1 MKEHS
6 FPEPWRQRRVVL
18 CHDWLTGMRGGERVL
33 EILCEGFPE
42 APVFTLIHNPAA
54 ISPAINAH
62 PVNTSPLQHIPGIFR
77 RYRYFLPLFP
87 WAISRLHPAGA
98 ELLISA
104 SHCVAKGI
112 RPAPGT
118 RHLCYCFTPM
128 RYAWSFYEEY
138 FGDNRLKTLLT
149 RPLLAALRMWDRR
162 ASRRVDHFVAI
173 SRHVQERIRQFYGR
187 EAGVV
192 YPPVDTGLWTPDPD
206 MNPGGAFD
214 LAVSALVPYKRVD
227 LAVRAYTRSGR
238 PLKIIGAGTEA
249 DRLRAMAGPNIEFLG
264 WQTDAQILKN
274 YRQCRL
280 LVFPGEEDFGI
291 VPLEAQACGK
301 PVVAYGRGGAL
312 ETIVKNETGTFFHQQ
327 TEEALLAAV
336 EKAATHPWNAQAIR
350 RHAEKFGIDSFISG
364 MEREIA
370 RCLDGSASHG

>member
-1 MKEHS
+1 MKEHF
-6 FPEPWRQRRVVL
+6 FPESWKQRRVAL

-33 EILCEGFPE
+33 EILCEGFPD
-42 APVFTLIHNPAA
+42 APIFTLIHNPAA

-62 PVNTSPLQHIPGIFR
+62 PVNTSPLQRIPGIFR

-87 WAISRLHPAGA
+87 WAISRLHPARA
-98 ELLISA
+98 ELLIST

-128 RYAWSFYEEY
+128 RYAWTFYEEY

-149 RPLLAALRMWDRR
+149 RPLLAALRTWDHR

-173 SRHVQERIRQFYGR
+173 SRHVQERIRRFYGR

-192 YPPVDTGLWTPDPD
+192 YPPVDTGLWTPDPESR
-206 MNPGGAFD
+206 PGGAFD
-214 LAVSALVPYKRVD
+214 LIVSALVPYKRVD

-238 PLKIIGAGTEA
+238 PLKIIGAGTEFG
-249 DRLRAMAGPNIEFLG
+249 RLRAMAGHNIEFLG
-264 WQTDAQILKN
+264 WQSDGQILEN

-312 ETIVKNETGTFFHQQ
+312 ETIVENETGVFFHQQ
-327 TEEALLAAV
+327 TEDALLAAV
-336 EKAATHPWNAQAIR
+336 EQAAAHAWDAQAIR

-370 RCLDGSASHG
+370 RCLDGGAGG

>member
-1 MKEHS
+1 
-6 FPEPWRQRRVVL
+6 
-18 CHDWLTGMRGGERVL
+18 
-33 EILCEGFPE
+33 
-42 APVFTLIHNPAA
+42 
-54 ISPAINAH
+54 
-62 PVNTSPLQHIPGIFR
+62 
-77 RYRYFLPLFP
+77 
-87 WAISRLHPAGA
+87 
-98 ELLISA
+98 
-104 SHCVAKGI
+104 
-112 RPAPGT
+112 
-118 RHLCYCFTPM
+118 M

-238 PLKIIGAGTEA
+238 PLKIIGAGTES

-301 PVVAYGRGGAL
+301 PVVAYGRGGAR
-312 ETIVKNETGTFFHQQ
+312 ETIVEKETGIFFHQQ
-327 TEEALLAAV
+327 TEEALLAAIDQ
-336 EKAATHPWNAQAIR
+336 AAARAWDAQAIR

-370 RCLDGSASHG
+370 RCLDGRAGG